1 MNPLRANFAELYQRH
16 LCRHS
21 QFGINVI
28 HLLSLV
34 GSYWCLYSF
43 AYSLIGNV
51 WPLVGVAALYLGI
64 VAFNVPFRLFAM
76 TVVFAG
82 ILLGLVF
89 TVPALPMWACWAYL
103 LPLYPLYKLQ
113 IWSHRLYD
121 KAYDMTE
128 FNKKYPKGFKLFVLL
143 TTYEVPIQLN
153 YLLLQGTAGMT
164 AASTPPEG
172 SSMGVSAAEKQ
183 LVG

>member
-34 GSYWCLYSF
+34 GIYWCLYSL
-43 AYSLIGNV
+43 AYSLLETV
-51 WPLVGVAALYLGI
+51 WPLVALVVLYLGV
-64 VAFNVPFRLFAM
+64 VAFNVPFRVFVLTA
-76 TVVFAG
+76 VFASL
-82 ILLGLVF
+82 LLGLVVA
-89 TVPALPMWACWAYL
+89 VPLLPFWVYL
-103 LPLYPLYKLQ
+103 LPLYPLYKIQ

-121 KAYDMTE
+121 RALDMTE
-128 FNKKYPKGFKLFVLL
+128 INKKYPKGFALFVLL

-153 YLLLQGTAGMT
+153 YLFLEGAAGMAG
-164 AASTPPEG
+164 AAESSSPEAVRTPEG
-172 SSMGVSAAEKQ
+172 V
-183 LVG
+183 V

>member
-34 GSYWCLYSF
+34 GIYWCLYSI
-43 AYSLIGNV
+43 AYSLLETV
-51 WPLVGVAALYLGI
+51 WPLAAVAAVYLGV
-64 VAFNVPFRLFAM
+64 VACNVPFR
-76 TVVFAG
+76 VFALTTVFAA
-82 ILLGLVF
+82 LLIGLVVA
-89 TVPALPMWACWAYL
+89 VPSLPFWVYL
-103 LPLYPLYKLQ
+103 LPFYPLYKIQ

-121 KAYDMTE
+121 RALDMTK
-128 FNKKYPKGFKLFVLL
+128 FNKKYAKGFALFVLL

-153 YLLLQGTAGMT
+153 YLFLEGTTGMAT
-164 AASTPPEG
+164 AESPPPEAVRTPE
-172 SSMGVSAAEKQ
+172 GV
-183 LVG
+183 V

>member
-34 GSYWCLYSF
+34 GIYWCLYSLV
-43 AYSLIGNV
+43 YSLLETV
-51 WPLVGVAALYLGI
+51 WPLVGLAALYLVI
-64 VAFNVPFRLFAM
+64 VACNVPFRVFGL
-76 TVVFAG
+76 TGVFAA
-82 ILLGLVF
+82 LLIGLVLA
-89 TVPALPMWACWAYL
+89 VPPLPFWVYL
-103 LPLYPLYKLQ
+103 LPLYPLYKIQ

-121 KAYDMTE
+121 RAYDMTE
-128 FNKKYPKGFKLFVLL
+128 FNKKYPKGFALWVLL

-153 YLLLQGTAGMT
+153 YLFLEGAAGM
-164 AASTPPEG
+164 AAAVAPCPPEAVHTPE
-172 SSMGVSAAEKQ
+172 GV
-183 LVG
+183 V